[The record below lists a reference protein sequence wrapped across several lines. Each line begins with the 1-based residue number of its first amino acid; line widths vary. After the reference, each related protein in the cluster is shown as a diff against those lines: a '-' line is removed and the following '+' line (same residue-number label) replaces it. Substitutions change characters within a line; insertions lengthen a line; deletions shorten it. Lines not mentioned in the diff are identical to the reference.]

1 MKKIYSHISMSIIFA
16 LLIVAAGWLLTLFYV
31 RVDDPWTLIAI
42 SAVVFII
49 LYVTV
54 AILLQRFVI
63 NKITPIYK
71 TIYNIGNIRK
81 ELKKTNPNADLVE
94 RINRD
99 VVQWAAKKTEEI
111 SRLIELE
118 RFRKEFLGNVSHE
131 LKTPI
136 FNIQGYIL
144 TLLDGGLNDPSIN
157 QLYLERTEKSVE
169 RLISITQDLDTI
181 NRLETDNVEL
191 NKTSFNLA
199 SLVEEIFDAFE
210 IMSEKR
216 HIHLR
221 TQWIAGGKIMVCA
234 DRTKISQVLINLI
247 ANSINYGKE
256 GGETII
262 SFTDMPDRVLIEV
275 KDNGIGISSEALPRI
290 FERFYR
296 VDKHRSREHGGS
308 GLGLAIVKHIIEA
321 HNQSINVRSELGK
334 GTTFAFTLDKSN
346 KIS

>member
-16 LLIVAAGWLLTLFYV
+16 LLIVVAGWFFTLFYAYA
-31 RVDDPWTLIAI
+31 DDLWTLIGF

-54 AILLQRFVI
+54 AVLLQRFEI

-71 TIYNIGNIRK
+71 TIYSIDNIRK
-81 ELKKTNPNADLVE
+81 DLKNPNPNVDLAE
-94 RINRD
+94 RVNRD
-99 VVQWAAKKTEEI
+99 VVQWAARKTEEI
-111 SRLIELE
+111 SRLIEQE
-118 RFRKEFLGNVSHE
+118 RYRREFLGNVAHE

-157 QLYLERTEKSVE
+157 QTYLERTEKSVE
-169 RLISITQDLDTI
+169 RLINITQDLDII
-181 NRLETDNVEL
+181 NQLETGNTEI
-191 NKTSFNLA
+191 NKTTFNMA
-199 SLVEEIFDAFE
+199 ALVEEIFDAFE
-210 IMSEKR
+210 ITAGKR
-216 HIHLR
+216 RINLR
-221 TQWIAGGKIMVCA
+221 TQWVAGGKVMVFA
-234 DRTKISQVLINLI
+234 DRKKISQVLLNLI

-256 GGETII
+256 GGETVI
-262 SFTDMPDRVLIEV
+262 SFTDMPDRVLVEV
-275 KDNGIGISSEALPRI
+275 KDNGIGISAEDLPRV

-321 HNQSINVRSELGK
+321 HDQSINVRSELGK
-334 GTTFAFTLDKSN
+334 GTTFAFTLDKS
-346 KIS
+346 K

>member
-1 MKKIYSHISMSIIFA
+1 MKKIYSHISMSVIFA
-16 LLIVAAGWLLTLFYV
+16 LLIVAAGWFFTFLYAYEDNWWIFVGL
-31 RVDDPWTLIAI
+31 

-49 LYVTV
+49 LYVAV
-54 AILLQRFVI
+54 AVLLQRFVI
-63 NKITPIYK
+63 NKITPVYK
-71 TIYNIGNIRK
+71 TIYSIANIRK
-81 ELKKTNPNADLVE
+81 ELKNTNPNVDLAE

-118 RFRKEFLGNVSHE
+118 RYRKEFLGNVAHE

-144 TLLDGGLNDPSIN
+144 TLLDGGLNDPNIN
-157 QLYLERTEKSVE
+157 HVYLERAEKSVE
-169 RLISITQDLDTI
+169 RLIHITEELDTI
-181 NRLETDNVEL
+181 NRLASGDMEM
-191 NKTSFNLA
+191 NKTSFNMAL
-199 SLVEEIFDAFE
+199 LVEEIFDAFE
-210 IMSEKR
+210 ITAKERK
-216 HIHLR
+216 INLR
-221 TQWIAGGKIMVCA
+221 TQWIAGGKITVYA
-234 DRTKISQVLINLI
+234 DRRKISQVLINLI

-256 GGETII
+256 GGETMVL
-262 SFTDMPDRVLIEV
+262 FTDLPDRVLIEV
-275 KDNGIGISSEALPRI
+275 RDNGIGISAENLPRI

-308 GLGLAIVKHIIEA
+308 GLGLAIAKHIIEA

-346 KIS
+346 KV